1 MEHPKQKFR
10 QLKIYTLKGELYK
23 TFTIIIFGDV
33 NGDCKADGMDAVIM
47 GCMTNGMGEY
57 DNCVTFAADV
67 DFDGSVSDTDIETV
81 KKYAI
86 KTGYISQ
93 IR

>member
-1 MEHPKQKFR
+1 
-10 QLKIYTLKGELYK
+10 
-23 TFTIIIFGDV
+23 
-33 NGDCKADGMDAVIM
+33 MDAVIM

-67 DFDGSVSDTDIETV
+67 DFDGSVSYTDIETV